1 MKGNIQIHSQNIM
14 PVIKKWL
21 YSDKDIFLR
30 EMISNAADAISKYQ
44 KLAALGQAPREVT
57 PRIVVR
63 TDKEARTL
71 SIEDNGIGMTGE
83 EVQKY
88 ITQVA
93 FSGAEDFL
101 AKYKDAGKDGI
112 IGHFGLGFYSAYMV
126 SDTVEIDT
134 LSFEEGS
141 KPVHWVSDGNEEY
154 EMTDGTRA
162 ARGTLITL
170 HIAEG
175 EDEFLQEYKIR
186 ELLKKYCAFMPY
198 EIYLNPKDEAP
209 AEGKEGEAPEAP
221 KPVNNTSPLYL
232 RDPKTVTDEEYVTF
246 YRDTFHDFAKPLF
259 WIHLNV
265 DYPFNLK
272 GILYFPKQSEKLDV
286 QGEVKLYCNQ
296 VFIADNIKEVIPE
309 FLMLLKGVIDCPDI
323 PLNVSRSFLQNDRE
337 VKKISRHITKKVAD
351 KLNELFKED
360 REKYAGFFGDISPF
374 VKFGCMKDS
383 DFYDKV
389 KDILLFKDL
398 NGKWQTLAEFK
409 AEQAAVNPPKEIPAE
424 EGDKEEGAEKH
435 YEPQKLFYVT
445 DENLQSSYIRQFKD
459 NGLNAVYLNQFID
472 VHFISFLEYV
482 EPSVKFLRI
491 DAETPDCLK
500 AENLVA
506 NPNEIIELF
515 KQNIEDKE
523 AEVNME
529 ALKDASVFAT
539 FTRSEFSRRFAEMNK
554 LYGMGVTA
562 PGMKEESVL
571 TLNGANPLIAKL
583 TSLPAEKLPTV
594 CGTIYDLAVMAN
606 KPMTG
611 DQLQAFLKRAGELL
625 NAYAG

>member
-1 MKGNIQIHSQNIM
+1 M

-30 EMISNAADAISKYQ
+30 EMISNAADALSKYQ
-44 KLAALGQAPREVT
+44 KLAALGQVPKEEAPRINVY
-57 PRIVVR
+57 
-63 TDKEARTL
+63 TDPAAKTL
-71 SIEDNGIGMTGE
+71 KIEDNGIGMTAE
-83 EVQKY
+83 EVEKY

-93 FSGAEDFL
+93 FSGAEDFVS
-101 AKYKDAGKDGI
+101 KYKEAGKEGI

-134 LSFEEGS
+134 LSFAEGS

-154 EMTDGTRA
+154 EIEEGTRA
-162 ARGTLITL
+162 VRGTLITL

-175 EDEFLQEYKIR
+175 EEEFLQEHKVR
-186 ELLKKYCAFMPY
+186 ELLQKYCAFMPY
-198 EIYLNPKDEAP
+198 EIYLNPKAEPKTGDDKTEAS
-209 AEGKEGEAPEAP
+209 GEDKPESS

-232 RDPKTVTDEEYVTF
+232 KDPKTVTDEEYETF
-246 YRDTFHDFAKPLF
+246 YRETFHDYAKPLF

-265 DYPFNLK
+265 DYPFHLK
-272 GILYFPKQSEKLDV
+272 GILYFPKQSDKLDV

-360 REKYAGFFGDISPF
+360 RDKYAGFFGDISPF
-374 VKFGCMKDS
+374 IKFGCMKDQDFS
-383 DFYDKV
+383 DRV

-398 NGKWQTLAEFK
+398 NGKWQTLEEFK
-409 AEQAAVNPPKEIPAE
+409 AEQAAVNPPKEVPAGK
-424 EGDKEEGAEKH
+424 EGDTQPRK
-435 YEPQKLFYVT
+435 EPQKLFYVT
-445 DENLQSSYIRQFKD
+445 DEDLQSSYIRQFKE

-472 VHFISFLEYV
+472 VHFISFLEYMD
-482 EPSVKFLRI
+482 PSVRFLRI

-500 AENLVA
+500 TENQVA
-506 NPNEIIELF
+506 NANEIVELF
-515 KQNIEDKE
+515 KQHLDDKE
-523 AEVNME
+523 VEVKME

-539 FTRSEFSRRFAEMNK
+539 FTRSEFTRRFAEMNK
-554 LYGMGVTA
+554 LYSGGVSV
-562 PGMKEESVL
+562 PGMKEETVL
-571 TLNGANPLIAKL
+571 TLNGANPLIARL
-583 TSLPAEKLPTV
+583 TSVPAEKLSTV
-594 CGTIYDLAVMAN
+594 CNTIFDLAVLAN

-611 DQLQAFLKRAGELL
+611 EQLQAFLKRASELL
-625 NAYAG
+625 TVYAG

>member
-1 MKGNIQIHSQNIM
+1 MRLGL
-14 PVIKKWL
+14 WL
-21 YSDKDIFLR
+21 IF
-30 EMISNAADAISKYQ
+30 
-44 KLAALGQAPREVT
+44 V
-57 PRIVVR
+57 RIVFVS
-63 TDKEARTL
+63 A
-71 SIEDNGIGMTGE
+71 
-83 EVQKY
+83 
-88 ITQVA
+88 
-93 FSGAEDFL
+93 
-101 AKYKDAGKDGI
+101 AGGKC
-112 IGHFGLGFYSAYMV
+112 
-126 SDTVEIDT
+126 
-134 LSFEEGS
+134 
-141 KPVHWVSDGNEEY
+141 
-154 EMTDGTRA
+154 
-162 ARGTLITL
+162 
-170 HIAEG
+170 
-175 EDEFLQEYKIR
+175 
-186 ELLKKYCAFMPY
+186 CA
-198 EIYLNPKDEAP
+198 
-209 AEGKEGEAPEAP
+209 
-221 KPVNNTSPLYL
+221 
-232 RDPKTVTDEEYVTF
+232 
-246 YRDTFHDFAKPLF
+246 
-259 WIHLNV
+259 
-265 DYPFNLK
+265 
-272 GILYFPKQSEKLDV
+272 
-286 QGEVKLYCNQ
+286 C
-296 VFIADNIKEVIPE
+296 
-309 FLMLLKGVIDCPDI
+309 
-323 PLNVSRSFLQNDRE
+323 
-337 VKKISRHITKKVAD
+337 
-351 KLNELFKED
+351 
-360 REKYAGFFGDISPF
+360 
-374 VKFGCMKDS
+374 
-383 DFYDKV
+383 
-389 KDILLFKDL
+389 
-398 NGKWQTLAEFK
+398 
-409 AEQAAVNPPKEIPAE
+409 
-424 EGDKEEGAEKH
+424 AEKH